1 MGLADRVAELEEV
14 VARFRS
20 DFEQLQVDGQEKDR
34 TISAQAEQIM
44 GQAER
49 IKELE
54 AALEEAR
61 RAGKRQASP
70 FSKGAPKENPGRP
83 GRKTGES
90 HGRHG
95 HRMAPVGPPDRE
107 LGAPLPSCCPD
118 CGGEV
123 GHERDAEQWQLDIG
137 EPRPVKTLFRVGVG
151 RCKKCGRRVQGRHR
165 EQVSDALG
173 AAGSQV
179 GPNAKAWASFL
190 HYSLGLSWGKVQ
202 KLLAR
207 LGVTV
212 TAGALCQASE
222 RQAGTDLVPVHH
234 ELVRAAN
241 SSAVLVMD
249 ETGWRVGG
257 ERAWL
262 WEATNATLTV
272 YWVARGRGFEQACQV
287 VGAGYE
293 GTIVRDGW
301 SVYPKYEKAKHQTCL
316 GHLVRRAKHLEDD
329 LPGEAR
335 PLASQAKVLLKDA
348 LAARDLAP
356 EERAAAAIE
365 LAVRLGELCRASPGH
380 DEVRKFLAH
389 LAKEAPAMF
398 TFLADQDVDATN
410 WRAEQGIRPAVV
422 NRKVCGGN
430 RSDRGAVAQG
440 IMMSVIRTAAQ
451 HGVDAISYLASR
463 ARSPD
468 PGLAILLG

>member
-1 MGLADRVAELEEV
+1 VTLADRVAELEEV

-20 DFEQLQVDGQEKDR
+20 TVGQLQEDGQKKDR
-34 TISAQAEQIM
+34 TISA
-44 GQAER
+44 QAER

-70 FSKGAPKENPGRP
+70 FSKGAPQPDPKRP
-83 GRKTGES
+83 GRKTGEG

-95 HRMAPVGPPDRE
+95 HRMAPAGPPDRE
-107 LGAPLPSCCPD
+107 LGAPLPTCCPG
-118 CGGEV
+118 CGGELD
-123 GHERDAEQWQLDIG
+123 HERDAEQWQVDLG
-137 EPRPVKTLFRVGVG
+137 EPRPVKALFRVGVG
-151 RCKKCGRRVQGRHR
+151 RCNKCGRRVQGHHP

-179 GPNAKAWASFL
+179 GPSAKAWASFL

-207 LGVTV
+207 LGVAV
-212 TAGALCQASE
+212 SAGALCQASE
-222 RQAGTDLVPVHH
+222 RQACTDLVPVHN
-234 ELVRAAN
+234 ELVRVAN
-241 SSAVLVMD
+241 SSPVLVMD
-249 ETGWRVGG
+249 ETGWRTGG
-257 ERAWL
+257 GPAWL
-262 WEATNATLTV
+262 WEATNAELTV
-272 YWVARGRGFEQACQV
+272 YWVARGRGFTEACQV
-287 VGAGYE
+287 IEAGYE

-301 SVYPKYEKAKHQTCL
+301 AVYPKYEKAKHQTCL
-316 GHLVRRAKHLEDD
+316 GHLIRRAKHLEQD
-329 LPGEAR
+329 LPRGAR

-356 EERAAAAIE
+356 EERTDAATE
-365 LAVRLGELCRASPGH
+365 LAVRLDELCQASPGH
-380 DEVRKFLAH
+380 DEIRKFLAH

-451 HGVDAISYLASR
+451 HGVDAIGYLASR